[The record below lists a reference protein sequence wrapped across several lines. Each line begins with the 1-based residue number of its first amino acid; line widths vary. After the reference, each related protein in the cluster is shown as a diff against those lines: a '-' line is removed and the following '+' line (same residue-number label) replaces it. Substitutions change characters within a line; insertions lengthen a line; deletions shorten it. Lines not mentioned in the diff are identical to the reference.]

1 MDKQAVVIDNGT
13 GFTKMGYA
21 GNLDPDFVIPTAIA
35 DLDKKSTLGVSIKN
49 DEYDYYIGEQAINQA
64 KTSKK
69 HKLTYPMQD
78 GIIESWDLME
88 KYWHQSVPGLYIGV
102 QAVFALLGCSKT
114 HEDINEEEDGKM
126 DKDQK
131 AAIDSLTGVVVD
143 SGDGVTHIV
152 PICDGFVVGSNIK
165 HIPIAGRKITKF
177 MEQMIRERGEKIPTE
192 DLYFA
197 TMELKEKH
205 GYLAPDLVKEF
216 GKYDQ
221 KRNEG
226 GKLLQ
231 SSKFKKYE
239 GIGKITNKPYSINV
253 GYELFLGPEA
263 FFSPEIIDKNYKSSL
278 DEIIDLTIQQC
289 PIDYRRRLYADV
301 VFSGGSTSFK
311 NLDKRLQ
318 KSLQDRVDERLKKYN
333 AGGKQST
340 IKVKVTNSMAQK
352 HVVWLG
358 GSTFSSQETFKSM
371 VHTRQ
376 QYMEY
381 GPSCCRFNPVF
392 NF

>member
-1 MDKQAVVIDNGT
+1 
-13 GFTKMGYA
+13 
-21 GNLDPDFVIPTAIA
+21 
-35 DLDKKSTLGVSIKN
+35 
-49 DEYDYYIGEQAINQA
+49 
-64 KTSKK
+64 
-69 HKLTYPMQD
+69 
-78 GIIESWDLME
+78 ME
-88 KYWHQSVPGLYIGV
+88 KYYHQSIYGYLKCDPQEHYFVLTEPPMNHPENRENIAEIFFETFNVPGLYIGV

-114 HEDINEEEDGKM
+114 HEDINAGEDEKM

-289 PIDYRRRLYADV
+289 PIDYRRKLYADV

-358 GSTFSSQETFKSM
+358 GSHFSSQETFKSM